1 MRVDQVGADV
11 GDELAA
17 SAEGGGNAPRL
28 ACGEIE
34 VGAEDGSAGLAI
46 FGGEAFGVG
55 GERDD
60 YFDAERT
67 EDADLFVGP
76 ICADGGLHDVQDL
89 HGGGYSN
96 PERRGRGGKIAR
108 GNLRLLMA
116 CEKRRQDAGGTQRAS
131 RGLRCARQ
139 GPNRKFRL
147 K

>member
-1 MRVDQVGADV
+1 M
-11 GDELAA
+11 
-17 SAEGGGNAPRL
+17 
-28 ACGEIE
+28 
-34 VGAEDGSAGLAI
+34 AI

-96 PERRGRGGKIAR
+96 PERLGRGGKIAR
-108 GNLRLLMA
+108 GEFEASERLARNAGKMPA
-116 CEKRRQDAGGTQRAS
+116 RHGGQAVHGRVAKGVAAKSRWGRRGESPARAGRRTVGLKLYGQSCVAVVNKQAAGG
-131 RGLRCARQ
+131 GE
-139 GPNRKFRL
+139 
-147 K
+147 